1 MTGKVILV
9 IDMLNDFITGSL
21 KCDRAKKVIPNI
33 KKLVEDARKHNIPII
48 YCNDAHLKV
57 DSELK
62 KWGEHAIKGSKG
74 AQIIPE
80 LEPNEND
87 YVLEKRTY
95 SSFYETGLDTLLRNL
110 GINAVV
116 ITGIHTNMCDRHT
129 AADAFFRGYRII
141 VASDGVEAFTA
152 EDHVEGLEY
161 MKNVYNAEI
170 KSVDEIINDFS

>member
-1 MTGKVILV
+1 MTGKAILV

-110 GINAVV
+110 SINAVI

-152 EDHVEGLEY
+152 KDHVEGLEY